1 MDNTNIVKPVSVTT
15 TLLIMGVAFAAI
27 AIAIDG
33 FKAMM
38 PLVSA
43 EFGLSSAQAGFYAT
57 FFYISGVA
65 LAIFSGQ
72 IADKIGPRKGLIGAV
87 GVIGTLMFLHTIVP
101 YYPLMLGLAFFTGVA
116 FSVVTPSLNKGIIE
130 MVHPSKRATS
140 NGIVHAGA
148 SFGGIIASYLLP
160 VIGEGL
166 GWRVGVFFAVGFA
179 LFVVLV
185 LIRTYQPINNNGDKS
200 GAPRNNKGQLKEVVR
215 NPLIWIV
222 AIMGI
227 VVGLSVGNITI
238 HYTLFLTGDLA
249 FTASTAGFFLA
260 LFNAGG
266 ILGNPL
272 FGYIND
278 RFLNSNRR
286 VALFGLSTG
295 IGVLYLVMGGVIIQG
310 VQPGI
315 MLGLFSFVL
324 GMFAFAIIGM
334 LFTTLGD
341 VAGARLMGT
350 ATAIIL
356 ISIRLTMVIAPPL
369 VGYLADVS
377 GSYALSWLTSA
388 VAVVTIAGIFMV
400 LTIPHK
406 DMLRR
411 TS

>member
-1 MDNTNIVKPVSVTT
+1 MQNNIVKPVSTVP
-15 TLLIMGVAFAAI
+15 TLLIMAMAFAAI
-27 AIAIDG
+27 AISIDG

-38 PLVSA
+38 PLVSD
-43 EFGLSSAQAGFYAT
+43 EFGLSSAQAGLYAT

-72 IADKIGPRKGLIGAV
+72 IADKLGPRKGLIGAV
-87 GVIGTLMFLHTIVP
+87 SVIGVFMFLHTVIP
-101 YYPLMLGLAFFTGVA
+101 YYPLILGLAFLTGIA

-130 MVHPSKRATS
+130 MVDFSKRATS

-160 VIGEGL
+160 TIGERF
-166 GWRVGVFFAVGFA
+166 GWRTGVFIAVGFA
-179 LFVVLV
+179 LFVMII
-185 LIRTYQPINNNGDKS
+185 LIRMYQPRNHNGDKS
-200 GAPRNNKGQLKEVVR
+200 GLPKNNKGQLKEVVK

-222 AIMGI
+222 ASMGI

-286 VALFGLSTG
+286 ISLFSLALG
-295 IGVLYLVMGGVIIQG
+295 IAFLYLLMGSLIIEGVLPGV
-310 VQPGI
+310 
-315 MLGLFSFVL
+315 MLGIFSFVL

-341 VAGARLMGT
+341 VSGPKLMGT

-356 ISIRLTMVIAPPL
+356 ISIRLTMVVAPPFI
-369 VGYLADVS
+369 GYLADIS
-377 GSYALSWLTSA
+377 GSYALSWYTSA
-388 VAVVTIAGIFMV
+388 IAIILIATTFML
-400 LTIPHK
+400 LTAPHK
-406 DMLRR
+406 NKLRR
-411 TS
+411 VSS

>member
-1 MDNTNIVKPVSVTT
+1 MKARVVKPVSIPS
-15 TLLIMGVAFAAI
+15 TLLIMAVAFSAI
-27 AIAIDG
+27 SISIDG

-57 FFYISGVA
+57 FFYVSGVA

-72 IADKIGPRKGLIGAV
+72 IADKVGPRRGLIGAV
-87 GVIGTLMFLHTIVP
+87 SVIATLMFLHTIVP
-101 YYPLMLGLAFFTGVA
+101 YYPIILGLALFTGVA

-130 MVHPSKRATS
+130 MVDPSKRATS

-160 VIGEGL
+160 TIGEAF
-166 GWRVGVFFAVGFA
+166 GWRTGVFIAVGFA
-179 LFVVLV
+179 LLVTVV

-200 GAPRNNKGQLKEVVR
+200 GTKRDNKGQLKTVVKM
-215 NPLIWIV
+215 PLVWIV

-238 HYTLFLTGDLA
+238 HYSLFLTGDLA

-278 RFLNSNRR
+278 RFLHSNRR
-286 VALFGLSTG
+286 IALFGLSLAIAT
-295 IGVLYLVMGGVIIQG
+295 LYLFMGGVIIQG
-310 VQPGI
+310 VLPGL
-315 MLGLFSFVL
+315 MLGVFSFVL
-324 GMFAFAIIGM
+324 GMFSFAVIGM

-341 VAGARLMGT
+341 VAGAKLMGT

-369 VGYLADVS
+369 IGFLADIS
-377 GSYALSWLTSA
+377 GSYALSWFTSA
-388 VAVVTIAGIFMV
+388 IAIAVIGSLFMI
-400 LTIPHK
+400 LTAPHK
-406 DMLRR
+406 DKLRR
-411 TS
+411 TN

>member
-1 MDNTNIVKPVSVTT
+1 MNTRVVKPVSITA

-43 EFGLSSAQAGFYAT
+43 EFDLSSAQAGFYAT
-57 FFYISGVA
+57 FFYVSGVA

-87 GVIGTLMFLHTIVP
+87 SVIALLMLLHTVVP
-101 YYPLMLGLAFFTGVA
+101 YYPIMLGLALFTGVA

-130 MVHPSKRATS
+130 MVDPAKRATS

-160 VIGEGL
+160 TIGQRL
-166 GWRVGVFFAVGFA
+166 GWRIGVFVAVGFA
-179 LFVVLV
+179 LMVTLV

-200 GAPRNNKGQLKEVVR
+200 GAPRDNKGQLKAVIK
-215 NPLIWIV
+215 NPLVWIV
-222 AIMGI
+222 AIMGM

-238 HYTLFLTGDLA
+238 HYTLFLTGDLS
-249 FTASTAGFFLA
+249 FSASMAGFFLA

-286 VALFGLSTG
+286 VALYGLSLA
-295 IGVLYLVMGGVIIQG
+295 IAILYVFMGSYIIQG
-310 VQPGI
+310 VLPGI
-315 MLGLFSFVL
+315 MLGIFSFVL
-324 GMFAFAIIGM
+324 GMVSFATIGM

-341 VAGARLMGT
+341 VAGPKLMGT

-356 ISIRLTMVIAPPL
+356 ISIRLTMVVAPPFI
-369 VGYLADVS
+369 GFLADVS
-377 GSYALSWLTSA
+377 GSYSLSWYTSA
-388 VAVVTIAGIFMV
+388 VAIALIGTLFMV
-400 LTIPHK
+400 LSAPHK
-406 DMLRR
+406 DTLRR
-411 TS
+411 VS

>member
-1 MDNTNIVKPVSVTT
+1 MQTKAVKNVSIPS
-15 TLLIMGVAFAAI
+15 TLFIMATAFAAI
-27 AIAIDG
+27 AISIDG

-43 EFGLSSAQAGFYAT
+43 EFGLSSAQAGLYAT

-72 IADKIGPRKGLIGAV
+72 IADKLGPRKGLIGAV
-87 GVIGTLMFLHTIVP
+87 TVIGSLMFLHTIIP
-101 YYPLMLGLAFFTGVA
+101 YYPLMLGLALFTGVA

-130 MVHPSKRATS
+130 MVDFSKRATS

-160 VIGEGL
+160 TIGDRF
-166 GWRVGVFFAVGFA
+166 GWRTGVFIAVGFA
-179 LFVVLV
+179 LFVSLV
-185 LIRTYQPINNNGDKS
+185 LIRMYQPINNNGDKS
-200 GAPRNNKGQLKEVVR
+200 GQPREKGQLKKVVR

-286 VALFGLSTG
+286 LSLFSLALG
-295 IGVLYLVMGGVIIQG
+295 IAFLYLLMGSLIVE
-310 VQPGI
+310 GI
-315 MLGLFSFVL
+315 LPNLMLGIFSFVL
-324 GMFAFAIIGM
+324 GMFSFATIGM

-341 VAGARLMGT
+341 VSGPKLMGT

-356 ISIRLTMVIAPPL
+356 ISIRLTMVVAPPFI
-369 VGYLADVS
+369 GYLADIS
-377 GSYALSWLTSA
+377 GSYALSWYTSSIAIVVIATTFLLLTA
-388 VAVVTIAGIFMV
+388 
-400 LTIPHK
+400 PHK
-406 DMLRR
+406 NKLRR
-411 TS
+411 LS

>member
-1 MDNTNIVKPVSVTT
+1 MKARVIKPVSITS
-15 TLLIMGVAFAAI
+15 TLFIMALSFAAI

-43 EFGLSSAQAGFYAT
+43 EFNLSSAQAGFYAT

-72 IADKIGPRKGLIGAV
+72 IADKLGPRRGLIGAV
-87 GVIGTLMFLHTIVP
+87 SVVGSLMLLHTVMP
-101 YYPLMLGLAFFTGVA
+101 YYPLMLGLALFTGVA

-130 MVHPSKRATS
+130 MVDSSKRATS

-160 VIGEGL
+160 TIGENF
-166 GWRVGVFFAVGFA
+166 GWRVGVYIAVGFA
-179 LFVVLV
+179 LLVTLV
-185 LIRTYQPINNNGDKS
+185 LFRTYQPINNNGDQS
-200 GAPRNNKGQLKEVVR
+200 GNPRNKKGQLKKVVK

-249 FTASTAGFFLA
+249 FRASTAGFFLA

-272 FGYIND
+272 FGYLND

-286 VALFGLSTG
+286 LSMFGLSLG
-295 IGVLYLVMGGVIIQG
+295 IGVLFLIMGSVVIQG
-310 VQPGI
+310 VLPGI
-315 MLGLFSFVL
+315 MLGVFSFVL
-324 GMFAFAIIGM
+324 GMFSFATIGM

-341 VAGARLMGT
+341 VAGPKLMGT

-356 ISIRLTMVIAPPL
+356 ISIRLTMVVAPPFI
-369 VGYLADVS
+369 GFLADIS
-377 GSYALSWLTSA
+377 GSYSLSWFVSAIMIVLIGSLFMILTA
-388 VAVVTIAGIFMV
+388 
-400 LTIPHK
+400 PHK
-406 DMLRR
+406 DKLRR
-411 TS
+411 LS